1 MICLLGAINNIHLD
15 VDHVCFPC
23 HASCL
28 TIFYNIITIEML
40 QYLLY
45 HRVCLF
51 YYMSGFMHI
60 LHFQHFFSLSQSGLC
75 SEQIKKQEFKFVN
88 FVIPIKIYL
97 DICKFLFMVPINVN
111 VYITIAMCIS
121 MLMFQVVYWRFI
133 GLTIPTREAGR
144 HICVLFS
151 LYF

>member
-1 MICLLGAINNIHLD
+1 MIYLLGAINNIHLD

-28 TIFYNIITIEML
+28 KIFYDIITIEMF

-51 YYMSGFMHI
+51 YYMSAFMHI

-75 SEQIKKQEFKFVN
+75 SEQIKKQEFKFV
-88 FVIPIKIYL
+88 KISL
-97 DICKFLFMVPINVN
+97 SLLNSSQFCDSNQDLVGHLQVL
-111 VYITIAMCIS
+111 VYGS
-121 MLMFQVVYWRFI
+121 N
-133 GLTIPTREAGR
+133 
-144 HICVLFS
+144 
-151 LYF
+151 